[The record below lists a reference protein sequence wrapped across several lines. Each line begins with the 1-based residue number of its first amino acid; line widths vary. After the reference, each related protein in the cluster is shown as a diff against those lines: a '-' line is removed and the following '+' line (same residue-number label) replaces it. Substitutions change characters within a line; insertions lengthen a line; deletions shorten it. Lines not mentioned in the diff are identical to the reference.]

1 MRLSDVLV
9 REATVYGL
17 AARGKEQALREILVA
32 LAAAGKIRSEDVG
45 EFAEALMRRERLGT
59 TGIGKGIGIPHA
71 KHEKV
76 SGLIAAVGHS
86 DHGIDFASLDDQ
98 PVHTVFLLLASPSAT
113 GEHLA
118 ALERISAI
126 IRDQD
131 YWRFLRNASNSQELV
146 GIVEEADARFGK

>member
-17 AARGKEQALREILVA
+17 KAREKETALREMLDA
-32 LAAAGKIRSEDVG
+32 LAAAGKIRREDAG
-45 EFAEALMRRERLGT
+45 EFVDALMRRERLGT

-71 KHEKV
+71 KHERV
-76 SGLIAAVGHS
+76 SGLIAAVGYS
-86 DHGIDFASLDDQ
+86 DKGIEFSSLDDQ
-98 PVHTVFLLLASPSAT
+98 PVHTLFLLLASPAST

-126 IRDQD
+126 IRDPD
-131 YWRFLRNASNSQELV
+131 YWRFLRNAGSAQELV
-146 GIVEEADARFGK
+146 GIVEEADARFGR